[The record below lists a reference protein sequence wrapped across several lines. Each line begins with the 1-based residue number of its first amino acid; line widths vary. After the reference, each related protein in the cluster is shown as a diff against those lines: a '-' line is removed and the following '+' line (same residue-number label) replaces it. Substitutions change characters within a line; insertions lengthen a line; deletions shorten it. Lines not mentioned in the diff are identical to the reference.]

1 MNKKRRVTRWIC
13 TLMACIFLFS
23 FFETDP
29 SYAAPDITI
38 RDGIVQLKI
47 TSTAASTSIR
57 YKTVGW
63 VVSREQLCS
72 QIASGKQCADPRSRP
87 HAIFSDDEIV
97 QTGQSPNPPIPGQPL
112 TGFYEVPETAVT
124 QRLWAA
130 GMDGI
135 QDNDDLYF
143 YAIMVSINGDGSVR
157 KGPFYTLSGIKQ
169 AEGWLHPDDLDD
181 YFGLHIPY
189 RSAEFPVDAVARTV
203 DGRVIQNPDVTFLKG
218 KYKIGE
224 TIDHEFPATLTD
236 GGKTY
241 RIVRSYMSPKQ
252 DTTQKKWL
260 QENPET
266 NDKVR
271 IRSFTVALGGSDVIA
286 EYEEAASP
294 VKAIYQKEDGTVL
307 QEVDKGEFAAG
318 EEANHTFEATI
329 TKGGQTYEIIRSY
342 ITSNSNP
349 SEKLFIQEKS
359 DSKLRE
365 RSILVG
371 QSGSNFVGIYKVPSP
386 VTVTSRID
394 APTEAS
400 SSETA
405 VTGEFV
411 FEAKSPNPLKS
422 YEITRIENAQLVSA
436 SQQTG
441 ALNGKSASQSLPI
454 RIPLGSSDSVTVKI
468 TVVVTDAA
476 GQTGDSTSDHT
487 VTINGGEDTSQT
499 GSEQN
504 GEAMDASATAVIKAD
519 ARGAERFDVTK
530 GIPTSESLYVNASAK
545 SYLYRNKF
553 TEIKGTKQYPI
564 TVSRTYSLSWTER
577 IPGPPDSEGHPTTV
591 SVSRSDTQTVTQSY
605 TVERKFSYW
614 LIDRLEV
621 YGLQQAEVANYA
633 LAGGKVTLQ
642 PSGYTPPTVSASH
655 EASPSAHV
663 TDPVYRNVILP
674 GKSLNGGSSRPSIPS
689 ENWKAEAEQA
699 VGKIKVHSD
708 SLVFN
713 GQTIMDNR
721 TVEETAPT
729 PGTIP
734 AAPMIGQNVLYGSGF
749 IIDSNKSNKSSQPS
763 SGTLAYSLIKGIGG
777 GSKQTFPISD
787 INPVTVHTPVVN
799 FVALSND
806 QSHNQKTVPTAGRSA
821 LILNRPFTV
830 TFPTS
835 GQHRDITGYGNR
847 DYAKYIRD
855 KQVRF
860 PFDVYKA
867 DGTTLIPKETWTSIP
882 VGQIQTTFFLPVWV
896 DEGNYEVLFRSFA
909 ENSPSSFTSQSN
921 ANLDVSHHV
930 ATQVVPVEVIGRLF
944 DFRITDIADYQWE
957 TVFRAAKGSAT
968 PTGNSYW
975 VGPNGIDGVA
985 RGNAA
990 PYVLPIRP
998 GSHPESGKKNVA
1010 IKTGY
1015 HFKFEVKTLGNMFGS
1030 GDGIL
1035 ITPTFYF
1042 VDKKGQNR
1050 QPVDLYYHSGNK
1062 RFIRIGSAEDTEQR
1076 QVTLDTRL
1084 RNVPRQEL
1092 TNTANS
1098 LWRLNGATGN
1108 QATYVQQFLKDA
1120 AQKKIYIGGYDGML
1134 LPQQLRTFIGSM
1146 QVPSGV
1152 DAVRANA
1159 AAQLWRGE
1167 YSLPAAPYAVPA
1179 GFNVAEYGRTHKLDD
1194 QSPIFLRDGYLV
1206 VNFNIETIRNRST
1219 SQPHLQY
1226 KNAPLNNQWQ
1236 LEGFS
1241 RSFVDPYGAK
1251 FTLLDGDV
1259 AFYHADLSSYDD
1271 FGTGGTH

>member
-1 MNKKRRVTRWIC
+1 MKLSKLHKPILYMLLAC
-13 TLMACIFLFS
+13 TFFMS
-23 FFETDP
+23 FMPQQAVAASPEINIKDGAIQFE
-29 SYAAPDITI
+29 
-38 RDGIVQLKI
+38 I
-47 TSTAASTSIR
+47 TSTAATTSIR

-63 VVSREQLCS
+63 VVTREQVCS
-72 QIASGKQCADPRSRP
+72 AAVPKQCSDPRDRP
-87 HAIFSDDEIV
+87 HALFLNQEV
-97 QTGQSPNPPIPGQPL
+97 RQKGQYPDPPIPGQPL
-112 TGFYEVPETAVT
+112 TSYYEVPEEIVT

-143 YAIMVSINGDGSVR
+143 YAVMVSINGDGSVR

-169 AEGWLHPDDLDD
+169 AEGWRVPDDLDD

-189 RSAEFPVDAVARTV
+189 RSAEFPVDVVAKTV
-203 DGRVIQNPDVTFLKG
+203 DGRIIQKPDVTFLKG

-241 RIVRSYMSPKQ
+241 RIVRSYLSPKQ

-266 NDKVR
+266 NEKVR
-271 IRSFTVALGGSDVIA
+271 IRSFTVALGGSDAIA
-286 EYEEAASP
+286 EFEEAASP
-294 VKAIYQKEDGTVL
+294 VKAYYQKEDGTVL
-307 QEVDKGEFAAG
+307 QEVDKGEFATGA
-318 EEANHTFEATI
+318 EVNHTFEATI
-329 TKGGQTYEIIRSY
+329 TKGGQTYEIIRSF

-349 SEKLFIQEKS
+349 TEKLFIQEKG

-371 QSGSNFVGIYKVPSP
+371 PSGSNFVGIYKVPSP

-394 APTEAS
+394 APGQAAS
-400 SSETA
+400 TETA
-405 VTGEFV
+405 VTGDFT
-411 FEAKSPNPLKS
+411 FEAKSQSQLKS
-422 YEITRIENAQLVSA
+422 YRITSIENGQLVNA

-441 ALNGKSASQSLPI
+441 ALSGTSASKSLPI
-454 RIPLGSSDSVTVKI
+454 RIPLGSSDQVTVKI
-468 TVVVTDAA
+468 TVVVTDMAN
-476 GQTGDSTSDHT
+476 QTGDSTADHT
-487 VTINGGEDTSQT
+487 VQNNRGGEPPQT
-499 GSEQN
+499 GSEQQH
-504 GEAMDASATAVIKAD
+504 EDMDASASAVIKAD
-519 ARGAERFDVTK
+519 TRGAERYDVLK

-545 SYLYRNKF
+545 AYLYKNKF
-553 TEIKGTKQYPI
+553 TELKGTKQYPV
-564 TVSRTYSLSWTER
+564 TVSRTYSLQWTEYVS
-577 IPGPPDSEGHPTTV
+577 GPPDSGGNPTTIP
-591 SVSRSDTQTVTQSY
+591 VSRSATQTVTQNY

-621 YGLQQAEVANYA
+621 YGLQRAEISNYA
-633 LAGGKVTLQ
+633 LPGGKVTLQ

-655 EASPSAHV
+655 DASPSAHV
-663 TDPVYRNVILP
+663 TDPVYRNVTLP
-674 GKSLNGGSSRPSIPS
+674 GQSLYGGSSRPAVPS
-689 ENWKAEAEQA
+689 ENWKNEAEKA
-699 VGKIKVHSD
+699 VGKIKVRND

-713 GQTIMDNR
+713 GQTIMDSR
-721 TVEETAPT
+721 TTEETAPA
-729 PGTIP
+729 PGAIP
-734 AAPMIGQNVLYGSGF
+734 ASPMIGQNVLYGSGF
-749 IIDSNKSNKSSQPS
+749 VIDSGKINKAAQPS
-763 SGTLAYSLIKGIGG
+763 SGTLSYALIKGIGG
-777 GSKQTFPISD
+777 GSNQSFPISG
-787 INPVTVHTPVVN
+787 INPVTVHTPVVSRAT
-799 FVALSND
+799 VSDD
-806 QSHNQKTVPTAGRSA
+806 QAHNQKTVPTPGRSA

-830 TFPTS
+830 TIPTS
-835 GQHRDITGYGNR
+835 GLHRDITGYGNR
-847 DYAKYIRD
+847 DYAKYTRD

-867 DGTTLIPKETWTSIP
+867 DRTTLIPKETWTSIP
-882 VGQIQTTFFLPVWV
+882 VGQLQTTFYLPVWV

-909 ENSPSSFTSQSN
+909 ENSPSSFTSQPN
-921 ANLDVSHHV
+921 ANLDVNHHA

-957 TVFRAAKGSAT
+957 TVFRTAKGSAT
-968 PTGNSYW
+968 PNGNSYW
-975 VGPNGIDGVA
+975 VGPNGIDGAA
-985 RGNAA
+985 RGNKA
-990 PYVLPIRP
+990 PYMLPIRP

-1050 QPVDLYYHSGNK
+1050 QPVDLYYHAGNK

-1076 QVTLDTRL
+1076 LVTLDTRL
-1084 RNVPRQEL
+1084 RNVPQQEL
-1092 TNTANS
+1092 TNTASS

-1120 AQKKIYIGGYDGML
+1120 VQKKIVVGGYDGML
-1134 LPQQLRTFIGSM
+1134 LPPQLRTFIGSM

-1159 AAQLWRGE
+1159 AVQLWRGE

-1179 GFNVAEYGRTHKLDD
+1179 GFNVAEYGRTHRLDD
-1194 QSPIFLRDGYLV
+1194 QSPIFLRDGYLI
-1206 VNFNIETIRNRST
+1206 VNFNIETVRNRNT

-1226 KNAPLNNQWQ
+1226 KNAPLNNQWRM
-1236 LEGFS
+1236 EGFG
-1241 RSFVDPYGAK
+1241 RSFVDPYGAS
-1251 FTLLDGDV
+1251 FSLLDGDV
-1259 AFYHADLSSYDD
+1259 VFYHADLSSYDD

>member
-1 MNKKRRVTRWIC
+1 MMRSKLNRPILYMLLAC
-13 TLMACIFLFS
+13 TFFMS
-23 FFETDP
+23 FMPQQVAAASPEINIKDGAIQFE
-29 SYAAPDITI
+29 
-38 RDGIVQLKI
+38 I

-63 VVSREQLCS
+63 VVTREQVCS
-72 QIASGKQCADPRSRP
+72 ATAPKQCSDPRNRP
-87 HAIFSDDEIV
+87 HALFLNQEV
-97 QTGQSPNPPIPGQPL
+97 RQKGQYPDPPIPGQPL
-112 TGFYEVPETAVT
+112 TSYYEVPEEIVT

-143 YAIMVSINGDGSVR
+143 YAVMVSINGDGSVR

-169 AEGWLHPDDLDD
+169 AEGWRVPDDLDD

-189 RSAEFPVDAVARTV
+189 RSAEFPVDVVAKTV
-203 DGRVIQNPDVTFLKG
+203 DGRIIQKPDVTFLKG

-241 RIVRSYMSPKQ
+241 RIVRSYLSPKQ

-271 IRSFTVALGGSDVIA
+271 IRSFTVALGGSDAIA

-294 VKAIYQKEDGTVL
+294 VKAYYQKEDGTVL
-307 QEVDKGEFAAG
+307 QEVDKGEFATGA
-318 EEANHTFEATI
+318 EANHTFEATI

-349 SEKLFIQEKS
+349 TEKLFIQEKG

-371 QSGSNFVGIYKVPSP
+371 SSGSNFVGIYKVPSP

-394 APTEAS
+394 APGQAAS
-400 SSETA
+400 TETA
-405 VTGEFV
+405 VTGDFT
-411 FEAKSPNPLKS
+411 FEAKSQSQLKS
-422 YEITRIENAQLVSA
+422 YRITSIENAQLVNA

-441 ALNGKSASQSLPI
+441 ALSGTSASKSLPI
-454 RIPLGSSDSVTVKI
+454 RIPLGSSDQVTVKI
-468 TVVVTDAA
+468 TVVVTDKAN
-476 GQTGDSTSDHT
+476 QTGDSTADHT
-487 VTINGGEDTSQT
+487 VQINRGGEPPQT
-499 GSEQN
+499 GSEQQR
-504 GEAMDASATAVIKAD
+504 EDMDASAAAVIKAD
-519 ARGAERFDVTK
+519 ARGAERYDVLK

-545 SYLYRNKF
+545 AYLYKNKF
-553 TEIKGTKQYPI
+553 TEIKGTKQYPV
-564 TVSRTYSLSWTER
+564 TVSRTYSLHWTEYVS
-577 IPGPPDSEGHPTTV
+577 GPPDSGGNPTTV
-591 SVSRSDTQTVTQSY
+591 PVSRSATQTVTQNY

-621 YGLQQAEVANYA
+621 YGLQRAEVSNYA
-633 LAGGKVTLQ
+633 LPDGKVTLQ

-655 EASPSAHV
+655 DASPAAHV
-663 TDPVYRNVILP
+663 TDPVYRNVTLP
-674 GKSLNGGSSRPSIPS
+674 GQSLNGGSSRPAVPS
-689 ENWKAEAEQA
+689 ENWKNEAEKA
-699 VGKIKVHSD
+699 VGKIKVRND
-708 SLVFN
+708 SLLFN
-713 GQTIMDNR
+713 GQTIMDSR
-721 TVEETAPT
+721 TAEETAPA

-734 AAPMIGQNVLYGSGF
+734 ASPMIGQNVLYGSGF
-749 IIDSNKSNKSSQPS
+749 VIDSSKINKAAQPS
-763 SGTLAYSLIKGIGG
+763 SGTLSYSLIKGIGG
-777 GSKQTFPISD
+777 GSNQSFPISG
-787 INPVTVHTPVVN
+787 INPVTVHTPIVN
-799 FVALSND
+799 RATVSDD
-806 QSHNQKTVPTAGRSA
+806 QAHNQKTQPTAGRSA

-830 TFPTS
+830 TIPTS
-835 GQHRDITGYGNR
+835 GLHRDITGYGNR
-847 DYAKYIRD
+847 DYAKYTRD

-867 DGTTLIPKETWTSIP
+867 DRTTLIPKETWTSIP
-882 VGQIQTTFFLPVWV
+882 VGQLQTTFYLPVWV
-896 DEGNYEVLFRSFA
+896 GEGNYEVLFRSFA
-909 ENSPSSFTSQSN
+909 ENSPASFTSQPN
-921 ANLDVSHHV
+921 ANLDVNHHV

-944 DFRITDIADYQWE
+944 DFRITDIADFQWE
-957 TVFRAAKGSAT
+957 TVFRTAKGSAT

-975 VGPNGIDGVA
+975 VGPNGIDGAA
-985 RGNAA
+985 RGNKV
-990 PYVLPIRP
+990 PYMLPIRP

-1035 ITPTFYF
+1035 IMPTFYF

-1076 QVTLDTRL
+1076 LVTLDTRL
-1084 RNVPRQEL
+1084 RNVPKQEL
-1092 TNTANS
+1092 TNTASS

-1108 QATYVQQFLKDA
+1108 QTTYVQQFLKDT
-1120 AQKKIYIGGYDGML
+1120 AQKKIYVGGYGGML
-1134 LPQQLRTFIGSM
+1134 LPPQLRTFIGSM

-1152 DAVRANA
+1152 DAARANA
-1159 AAQLWRGE
+1159 AVQLWRGE

-1194 QSPIFLRDGYLV
+1194 QSPIFLRDGYLI
-1206 VNFNIETIRNRST
+1206 VNFNIETIRNRNT

-1236 LEGFS
+1236 KEGFG
-1241 RSFVDPYGAK
+1241 RSFVDPYGAR
-1251 FTLLDGDV
+1251 FSLLDGDV

>member
-1 MNKKRRVTRWIC
+1 MKLSKPHKFILYMLLAC
-13 TLMACIFLFS
+13 TFFMSLMPQKLFA
-23 FFETDP
+23 
-29 SYAAPDITI
+29 AAPEINI
-38 RDGIVQLKI
+38 KEGAIQFEI
-47 TSTAASTSIR
+47 TSTAATTSIR

-63 VVSREQLCS
+63 VVTREQACS
-72 QIASGKQCADPRSRP
+72 STVPKHCSDPRELP
-87 HAIFSDDEIV
+87 HALFLDQEV
-97 QTGQSPNPPIPGQPL
+97 KQKGQYPDPPIPGQPL
-112 TGFYEVPETAVT
+112 TSFYEVPEDIVT
-124 QRLWAA
+124 QQLWAA

-143 YAIMVSINGDGSVR
+143 YAVMVSINGDGSVR

-189 RSAEFPVDAVARTV
+189 RSAEFPVDVVAQTV

-224 TIDHEFPATLTD
+224 GINHEFPAVIED

-241 RIVRSYMSPKQ
+241 RIVRSYMTPKQ
-252 DTTQKKWL
+252 DATQKKWV

-294 VKAIYQKEDGTVL
+294 VKAIYQKEEGTVL

-318 EEANHTFEATI
+318 AEANHTFEATI

-365 RSILVG
+365 RSILVDP
-371 QSGSNFVGIYKVPSP
+371 SGSNFVGIYKVPSP
-386 VTVTSRID
+386 VTVTSRIE

-422 YEITRIENAQLVSA
+422 YQITRIENAQLVNA

-441 ALNGKSASQSLPI
+441 TLNGKSASQSLPI
-454 RIPLGSSDSVTVKI
+454 RIPLGSGDSVTVKI
-468 TVVVTDAA
+468 TVVVTDTA

-487 VTINGGEDTSQT
+487 VTIHGGEDTSQT
-499 GSEQN
+499 GSEQQ
-504 GEAMDASATAVIKAD
+504 GEAMDASASAVIKAD
-519 ARGAERFDVTK
+519 ARGTERFDVTK
-530 GIPTSESLYVNASAK
+530 GIPTSESLYVNASAR
-545 SYLYRNKF
+545 SYLYRNQF
-553 TEIKGTKQYPI
+553 TEMKGTKQYPI

-577 IPGPPDSEGHPTTV
+577 VPGPPDSEGHSTTV
-591 SVSRSDTQTVTQSY
+591 SVPRSATQTVTQSY

-621 YGLQQAEVANYA
+621 YGLQQAEVSNYA
-633 LAGGKVTLQ
+633 LPGGKVTLQ

-674 GKSLNGGSSRPSIPS
+674 GKSLNGGSSRPSVPS

-699 VGKIKVHSD
+699 IGKIKVRSD

-721 TVEETAPT
+721 AVEETAPT

-777 GSKQTFPISD
+777 GSKQTFPISG
-787 INPVTVHTPVVN
+787 INTVTVHTPVVN
-799 FVALSND
+799 FASVSDD
-806 QSHNQKTVPTAGRSA
+806 QAHNQKTVPTAGRSA

-830 TFPTS
+830 TIPTS

-867 DGTTLIPKETWTSIP
+867 DGTTMVPKETWTSIP
-882 VGQIQTTFFLPVWV
+882 VGQLQTTFFLPVWV

-909 ENSPSSFTSQSN
+909 ENSPSSYTSQSN

-975 VGPNGIDGVA
+975 VGPNGIDGAA

-990 PYVLPIRP
+990 PFVLPIRP

-1030 GDGIL
+1030 GDSIL

-1042 VDKKGQNR
+1042 VDKQSQNR
-1050 QPVDLYYHSGNK
+1050 QPIDLYYHSGNQ

-1076 QVTLDTRL
+1076 LVTLDTRL
-1084 RNVPRQEL
+1084 RNVPKQEL
-1092 TNTANS
+1092 TNTASS
-1098 LWRLNGATGN
+1098 LWMLNGATGN
-1108 QATYVQQFLKDA
+1108 QAAYVQQFLKDA
-1120 AQKKIYIGGYDGML
+1120 GQKKIVVGGYDGML
-1134 LPQQLRTFIGSM
+1134 LPPQLRTFIGSL

-1152 DAVRANA
+1152 DAARANA

-1194 QSPIFLRDGYLV
+1194 ESPIFLRDGYLI
-1206 VNFNIETIRNRST
+1206 VNFNIETIRNRNT

-1226 KNAPLNNQWQ
+1226 KDAPLNNQWQ

-1241 RSFVDPYGAK
+1241 RSFVDPYGAR
-1251 FTLLDGDV
+1251 FSLLDGDV